1 MKAESAFCVPAVGVL
16 SGHTLFKG
24 QTHTLCSN
32 ARWRAGWEGL
42 WGTESSCNPEQ
53 NPFVHNPR
61 AGSRTQS
68 VLGIEGCTLW
78 VATALTKTSS
88 MRLSPNARILSK
100 TILGFCL
107 GATRTHCAL
116 RRHWGS
122 ERWPSPSVSEV
133 KQLLQD
139 KRTHQDPATQV

>member
-1 MKAESAFCVPAVGVL
+1 MFLQWESCLVTPYLKVRHTHCPAMPDGELVGKD
-16 SGHTLFKG
+16 SGG
-24 QTHTLCSN
+24 Q
-32 ARWRAGWEGL
+32 
-42 WGTESSCNPEQ
+42 SSCNPEQ

-68 VLGIEGCTLW
+68 VLGIEGCPLW